1 METKPLDLLPAFVDL
16 LLDAVFLVDT
26 QGRVVDVSAACE
38 PIFGYMPE
46 EMIGRKMLDFI
57 EPEDRARTQEEA
69 RHVVAGRARVG
80 FENRYIRKDGRK
92 VHIMWSAR
100 WSEADQLRIG
110 VARDIT
116 ERKQAQEMQAA
127 TYAVSEAAHHAT
139 DLAALFREVHQIIA
153 SLVPVARFAVAIS
166 DPKTKQLRFPF
177 QLDVHGNAP
186 ALQEALAHQYCI
198 EAIRSGRPIL
208 LPDNAMASLPGDA
221 TGSSVSEYWL
231 AVPLITQ
238 KGAIGAM
245 ILKSLPGT
253 TYFDKDQE
261 LLYFVSAQVAT
272 AIERAQLKAEL
283 LRSAR
288 YDDLTGMPN
297 RRMFYERMDA
307 TLARCRRN
315 QCRAAVLFVDLDNFK
330 RVNDSFGH
338 ATGDLLLR
346 EIAMRL
352 AHSVRANDTVA
363 RLGGDEFA
371 VLVEDVRTDEDALV
385 VAENIRQA
393 VGEPV
398 HVDGFALRERASIG
412 IAFYPEHG
420 AGAEQLLKHADE
432 AMYLDKKDRAFTSH

>member
-1 METKPLDLLPAFVDL
+1 MKTKSQGPLPDFVDL
-16 LLDAVFLVDT
+16 LLDAVFLVDV
-26 QGRVVDVSAACE
+26 QGRIVDVSAACE
-38 PIFGYMPE
+38 PIFGYMPD
-46 EMIGRKMLDFI
+46 EMIGQQLLDFI
-57 EPEDRARTQEEA
+57 EPEDRARTLEEA
-69 RHVVAGRARVG
+69 RHVVAGRAKVG

-100 WSEADQLRIG
+100 WSEADQLRVG
-110 VARDIT
+110 VARAIT
-116 ERKQAQEMQAA
+116 ERKQAEDMQAA
-127 TYAVSEAAHHAT
+127 IYAVSEAAHHAT

-153 SLVPVARFAVAIS
+153 SLVPVARFAVAIA

-177 QLDVHGNAP
+177 QIDFHGNAP
-186 ALQEALAHQYCI
+186 ALQEALAHQYCL

-208 LPDNAMASLPGDA
+208 LPDDALTSLPGFA
-221 TGSSVSEYWL
+221 TVLSSSEFWL

-297 RRMFYERMDA
+297 RRLFYERMEA
-307 TLARCRRN
+307 TLARCRRK
-315 QCRAAVLFVDLDNFK
+315 QCRAAVLFVDLDDFK

-338 ATGDLLLR
+338 ATGDFLLR

-352 AHSVRANDTVA
+352 AHNVRANDTVA

-371 VLVEDVRTDEDALV
+371 VLVEDVHTDEDALV
-385 VAENIRQA
+385 VAENIRRA
-393 VGEPV
+393 VSDPV

-420 AGAEQLLKHADE
+420 TDAEQLLKHADE
-432 AMYLDKKDRAFTSH
+432 AMYLDKKDRALASQ